1 MLKREYFLFIVITL
15 VILVFSNIY
24 VFYGLFSPKEGL
36 TYLGRRVIN
45 SQDTYTYV
53 AFIEQAKQGKILFEN
68 LYTTEPQ
75 TASLIR
81 PSYYFLGRIA
91 SVLDI
96 SSIAAYHLG
105 RIIFSIVFC
114 LVLYLFLGI
123 FFKSYKRRLL
133 AYTIIIST
141 TGLGFLVG
149 SLWSQVSD
157 AWIPES
163 NTFLSLQE
171 APHFILSQMFMLLT
185 FLFVLKGWGIADEKN
200 RTKRRN
206 LYLGLSFVSLFLLT
220 FEHPYDLLLCTGAI
234 FSSALYLA
242 LFHKVK
248 RSVLVISA
256 LGEVVVCFLGLLYQY
271 TETVRNPIL
280 SNWAAQSKSPNPM
293 DYILGYGI
301 LIPFAVIGL
310 ERYLTQRKVSQIL
323 IISWVGVTSIL
334 LYSPVFFQRRL
345 SEGFHIPLGILG
357 TEGLIITAFFVSRLF
372 IPKVR
377 KMVSYMF
384 VSVVVFVMCIGT
396 VLGVQ
401 QDVGIVSKDSMG
413 AYYYYMLSDEIKA
426 MEYLKYKT
434 DGKDIILSNWFYGNV
449 IPGVTGRKVYIGH
462 KAQTNQFENKIKT
475 INTFLLNK
483 NVDEAYSFLKKNNIT
498 YVYLGGND
506 SILTYGF
513 KPEKKPYLIKVY
525 DEGQAKIY
533 KVR

>member
-1 MLKREYFLFIVITL
+1 MIKKEYFFFILITIF
-15 VILVFSNIY
+15 VLVFSNIY
-24 VFYGLFSPKEGL
+24 LFYGIFSPKNGL

-81 PSYYFLGRIA
+81 PSYYLLGRVA

-105 RIIFSIVFC
+105 RIIFSIAFC
-114 LVLYLFLGI
+114 LVLYIFLGI
-123 FFKSYKRRLL
+123 FFSTYKRRLL
-133 AYTIIIST
+133 AYTIIIAT

-149 SLWSQVSD
+149 NLWSQVSD

-171 APHFILSQMFMLLT
+171 APHFILSQALMLLT
-185 FLFVLKGWGIADEKN
+185 FLFILKGWGIAYDKN
-200 RTKRRN
+200 KIKRRTV
-206 LYLGLSFVSLFLLT
+206 YLLFSFISLFLLT
-220 FEHPYDLLLCTGAI
+220 FEHPYDLLLCTGTILA
-234 FSSALYLA
+234 SAVYLG
-242 LFHKVK
+242 LFQKVK
-248 RSVLVISA
+248 RSVLIISS
-256 LGEVVVCFLGLLYQY
+256 LGAVVVCLLGLLYQY
-271 TETVRNPIL
+271 TETLRNPIL

-301 LIPFAVIGL
+301 LIPFAVFGL
-310 ERYLTQRKVSQIL
+310 ERYLTQKKFSQIL
-323 IISWVGVTSIL
+323 IVSWVGVTSVL

-357 TEGLIITAFFVSRLF
+357 AEGLIITAFFVSRLF

-377 KMVSYMF
+377 RMVSYIF
-384 VSVVVFVMCIGT
+384 VIIIVSVMCVGT
-396 VLGVQ
+396 ILGVQ
-401 QDVGIVSKDSMG
+401 QDVRTVNNDTIG
-413 AYYYYMLSDEIKA
+413 AYYYYMLNDEIKA
-426 MEYLKYKT
+426 MDFLKHQT
-434 DGKDIILSNWFYGNV
+434 GEKDIILSNWFYGNV

-462 KAQTNQFENKIKT
+462 KAQTNQFESKIRT
-475 INTFLLNK
+475 INKFLLNK
-483 NVDEAYSFLKKNNIT
+483 NVDEAYRFLKDNNIT
-498 YVYLGGND
+498 YLYLGGND

-513 KPEKKPYLIKVY
+513 KPEKKPYLIKIY

-533 KVR
+533 RVR